1 MNESPTLEINR
12 RPPENGELAATS
24 DLESSAVELS
34 TITGASFNSHME
46 AQFRLAAELLET
58 QGAGGYRIRSYRRA
72 ADALHFMP
80 EPLCKIYRKNG
91 IPGLIAIPTI
101 GESLAQAI
109 ADTVDFGSWRW
120 LDRLR
125 GDVAP
130 ERVLCTVAGIGPGLA
145 AKIHDRLGIESLED
159 LELAAHDGRL
169 ALIEGFGHKRVN
181 SVMDS
186 LAGRLGKIRPLEPAD
201 PEWVEP
207 VVKNLP
213 PRTELLEVDREY
225 RERALRGELTT
236 IAPRRFNAQNE
247 RWLPILHTV
256 RGGRHYTAMYS
267 NTARAHQLG
276 RTNDW
281 VVIYNDE
288 PHGGQWTAVTAVAG
302 PGKGERVI
310 RGPVAPAARD

>member
-1 MNESPTLEINR
+1 MNEAPAPETSARPTAHHQPVAKSR
-12 RPPENGELAATS
+12 SS
-24 DLESSAVELS
+24 DLSAEES
-34 TITGASFNSHME
+34 TIASAPFNSHME
-46 AQFRLAAELLET
+46 AQFRLAAELLEA

-72 ADALHFMP
+72 ADALHFMT
-80 EPLCKIYRKNG
+80 EPLCDIYRKSG

-169 ALIEGFGHKRVN
+169 AIIDGFGPKRVQ
-181 SVMDS
+181 SVIDS
-186 LAGRLGKIRPLEPAD
+186 LAGRLGRIHPLEPTD

-207 VVKNLP
+207 AVRNLP
-213 PRTELLEVDREY
+213 LRDELLDVDREY
-225 RERALRGELTT
+225 RERAARGELTT
-236 IAPRRFNAQNE
+236 IAPRRFNPQHE

-288 PHGGQWTAVTAVAG
+288 PNGGQWTAVTATTG
-302 PGKGERVI
+302 PNRGERVI
-310 RGPVAPAARD
+310 RGPVAQPT

>member
-1 MNESPTLEINR
+1 MNQATALQTNSPPTGIHEF
-12 RPPENGELAATS
+12 LAKDEFS
-24 DLESSAVELS
+24 DRTVKQP
-34 TITGASFNSHME
+34 TIASASFNSHME
-46 AQFRLAAELLET
+46 AQFRLAAELLEA

-72 ADALHFMP
+72 ADALHFME
-80 EPLCKIYRKNG
+80 EPLCDTYRKSG
-91 IPGLIAIPTI
+91 TPGLIAIPTI

-145 AKIHDRLGIESLED
+145 ATIHDRLGIESLED

-169 ALIEGFGHKRVN
+169 ALIEGFGHKRVQ
-181 SVMDS
+181 SVVDS
-186 LAGRLGKIRPLEPAD
+186 LAGRLGRIHPLEPTD

-207 VVKNLP
+207 VVRNLP
-213 PRTELLEVDREY
+213 PRDELLDVDREY
-225 RERALRGELTT
+225 RESAERGELIT
-236 IAPRRFNAQNE
+236 IAPRRFNAQHQ

-256 RGGRHYTAMYS
+256 RGERHYTAMYS
-267 NTARAHQLG
+267 NTARAHQLS
-276 RTNDW
+276 RTHDW

-288 PHGGQWTAVTAVAG
+288 AHGGQWTAVTATVG
-302 PGKGERVI
+302 PKLGERVI
-310 RGPVAPAARD
+310 RGPVAPAA